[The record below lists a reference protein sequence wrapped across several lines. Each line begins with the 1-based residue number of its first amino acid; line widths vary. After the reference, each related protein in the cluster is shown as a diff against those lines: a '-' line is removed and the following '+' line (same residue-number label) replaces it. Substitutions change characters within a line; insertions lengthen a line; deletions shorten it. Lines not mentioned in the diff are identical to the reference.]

1 MQPTTS
7 YCPPTTSP
15 GCSLG
20 VNENGVPHFAQKPS
34 ARPGRPGRARPTF
47 SPQAEQKRFSSG
59 TSGLASTTDRGSGT
73 GADGTVVMPAPRC
86 WVSAVD
92 ATRRRVG
99 RVVPLRAEPIGVLD
113 NFSEMPVTRALVEA
127 RELPDAPDGGSPV
140 AWGCAGAPQMLQYPS
155 SISPAQPGSW
165 QWPSLTITPCSQ

>member
-59 TSGLASTTDRGSGT
+59 TSGLAMTTDCGSGT

-86 WVSAVD
+86 WIRAV
-92 ATRRRVG
+92 ALTSRRVG
-99 RVVPLRAEPIGVLD
+99 RLRPARAEPIGVLD
-113 NFSEMPVTRALVEA
+113 NLVDRVGCFSWLGVEAPLAPSAPVTPTAA
-127 RELPDAPDGGSPV
+127 AS
-140 AWGCAGAPQMLQYPS
+140 AGIPQTLQ
-155 SISPAQPGSW
+155 
-165 QWPSLTITPCSQ
+165 